1 MRKFRPKSYRWSPHI
16 IRTVAICSR
25 ETGLSETQIIEACI
39 ERQIVSALGD
49 ITRLKA
55 AVASAAAVESLAA
68 SLLSGKD
75 PLVIVPD
82 LRTAGMAKGQ
92 REAKVKTHRDAGKF
106 FRPKL
111 SNAASGVEPLP

>member
-39 ERQIVSALGD
+39 ERQIVTALGD
-49 ITRLKA
+49 LMRIRA
-55 AVASAAAVESLAA
+55 AVEASEAVESLAA

-75 PLVIVPD
+75 PLLITPD
-82 LRTAGMAKGQ
+82 LRTAGMSRVQ
-92 REAKVKTHRDAGKF
+92 REAKVKTHRDAKKF